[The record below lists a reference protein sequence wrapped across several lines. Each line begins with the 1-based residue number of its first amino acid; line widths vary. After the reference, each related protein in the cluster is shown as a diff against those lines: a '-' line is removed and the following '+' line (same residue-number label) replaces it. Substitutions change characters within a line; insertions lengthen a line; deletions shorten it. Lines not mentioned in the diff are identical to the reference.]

1 MSSPRASD
9 DLEMQVNQLLQELK
23 DLRESA
29 AAISRRATCI
39 RGGGLSL
46 SISRFIQACRASQY
60 QFDIDC
66 TLAAVSNQE
75 DVAGDLM
82 IDPVL
87 ALSKVDGK
95 ELVSIQAQIQSV
107 EEKIQKLNEQ
117 VDERLNTISDGSSTP
132 GTPAYSPSR
141 TAHIPVGNQPQERTY
156 SRSSPRRAST
166 SNPAKDSSDK
176 RLQ

>member
-39 RGGGLSL
+39 RG
-46 SISRFIQACRASQY
+46 
-60 QFDIDC
+60 
-66 TLAAVSNQE
+66 AAVSNQE